1 MKGVLKSAAR
11 DSQMVLDGCS
21 YKNDKKLRRVGDIYD
36 LRIKFTKPKKNLYI
50 QKRDVCSL
58 NITKLL
64 LPILEITYCYLLF
77 KSS

>member
-36 LRIKFTKPKKNLYI
+36 LRIKFKTEEKPLIFFIENKKLHSKTRRLQPKYNNP
-50 QKRDVCSL
+50 C
-58 NITKLL
+58 
-64 LPILEITYCYLLF
+64 
-77 KSS
+77 